1 MSIRKLRLVYKY
13 MYFIIIHTGVLKT
26 ETT

>member
-13 MYFIIIHTGVLKT
+13 MYFFIIHTGVLKT
-26 ETT
+26 ETK